1 MRLRPTA
8 QAADRLARHGAASI
22 TCPRLGSRVAGM
34 SQQLDYRTALDA
46 AYRLAASHL
55 DGIGDQRVAHPRV
68 PDAPSPPDGIGF
80 DAALALVAE
89 RIYPW
94 ISASPGPRYLGY
106 VTGGVTPEAIAADW
120 LVSAWDQNVSNA
132 AGSIAA
138 DVESRTVAAF
148 REAFGLAPSMHGQFV
163 SGATAANLVCIAT
176 AREWAS
182 RQSNTPLT
190 VFAGSA
196 HSSILKAM
204 SITGIGRSRLQAVAT
219 LPGRTA
225 VDPQALEQALAAHS
239 NGPAVVVASTG
250 EVNTG
255 DFDDLVRVAEL
266 CKRYQAWLHVDG
278 AFGLFAAFDADLRT
292 RVAGVEHA
300 DSVTVDLHKWLNV
313 PYDSAIA
320 YTSRP
325 DLQREVFSASAA
337 YLGDDPDPLH
347 FTPENS
353 RRFRA
358 FPAWMVL
365 ATRGSRGIGE
375 WVGANCRLARQFG
388 QAITA
393 TGRFEVLGGIPLN
406 IVSFTLARGSAPERD
421 EFLRRLNAS
430 GETFMTPGQ
439 LFGRPTVRAAFSNW
453 ATSPKDLDR
462 IIAAVVGS
470 VDGSP
475 SHPLGA
481 PQPM

>member
-1 MRLRPTA
+1 MKE
-8 QAADRLARHGAASI
+8 SI
-22 TCPRLGSRVAGM
+22 
-34 SQQLDYRTALDA
+34 DYKTALA
-46 AYRLAASHL
+46 VAHRLAADHL
-55 DGIGDQRVAHPRV
+55 DGIRAQRVAHSQVPQAPR
-68 PDAPSPPDGIGF
+68 PPDGIGF
-80 DAALALVAE
+80 DAAMALVAE
-89 RIYPW
+89 RIVPW
-94 ISASPGPRYLGY
+94 LSASPGPRYLGY
-106 VTGGVTPEAIAADW
+106 VTGGATPEAVAADW

-138 DVESRTVAAF
+138 DVERQTVDAF
-148 REAFGLAPSMHGQFV
+148 RDVFGLANSMHGQFV

-176 AREWAS
+176 AREWAA
-182 RQSNTPLT
+182 RQSPLPPT

-204 SITGIGRSRLQAVAT
+204 SITGIGRSRLHAVAT

-225 VDPQALEQALAAHS
+225 VDPVALEQALSAHTT
-239 NGPAVVVASTG
+239 GPAVVVASAG

-266 CKRYQAWLHVDG
+266 CKRFGAWLHVDG
-278 AFGLFAAFDADLRT
+278 AFGLFAAFDADLHGRI
-292 RVAGVEHA
+292 AGIGHA

-325 DLQREVFSASAA
+325 DLQREVFSASSA

-365 ATRGSRGIGE
+365 ATRGRRGIGE
-375 WVGANCRLARQFG
+375 WVRTNCRLAREFAQLIG
-388 QAITA
+388 A
-393 TGRFEVLGGIPLN
+393 TGRFEVLGGVPLN
-406 IVSFTLARGSAPERD
+406 IVSFALADGGTAERD
-421 EFLRRLNAS
+421 SFVQRLNAS

-453 ATSPKDLDR
+453 ATDNRDLDR
-462 IIAAVVGS
+462 IVAAVAGS
-470 VDGSP
+470 VAGP
-475 SHPLGA
+475 GQA
-481 PQPM
+481 P

>member
-1 MRLRPTA
+1 M
-8 QAADRLARHGAASI
+8 S
-22 TCPRLGSRVAGM
+22 AGVVDSM
-34 SQQLDYRTALDA
+34 GGKSVQQSFRAALDA
-46 AYRLAASHL
+46 AHQLAISHL
-55 DGIGDQRVAHPRV
+55 DGIGDQRVAHLLA
-68 PDAPSPPDGIGF
+68 PDAPDPPDGIGF
-80 DAALALVAE
+80 DAALELAAE
-89 RIYPW
+89 RIVPW

-106 VTGGVTPEAIAADW
+106 VTGGVTPEALAADW
-120 LVSAWDQNVSNA
+120 LVSTWDQNVSNA

-138 DVESRTVAAF
+138 DVECRTVAAF
-148 REAFGLAPSMHGQFV
+148 RIAFGLASSMHGQFV

-176 AREWAS
+176 AREWAT
-182 RQSNTPLT
+182 RQSSSPPT

-204 SITGIGRSRLQAVAT
+204 SITGVGRSRLRPVAT
-219 LPGRTA
+219 LAGRTA
-225 VDPQALEQALAAHS
+225 VDPLALEQALAAHS
-239 NGPAVVVASTG
+239 GGAAVVVASAG

-255 DFDDLVRVAEL
+255 DFDDLLRVGEL
-266 CKRYQAWLHVDG
+266 CKRHQAWLHVDG
-278 AFGLFAAFDADLRT
+278 AFGLFAAFDSRLRL
-292 RVAGVEHA
+292 RLAGIEHA

-365 ATRGSRGIGE
+365 ATRGTRGIGE

-388 QAITA
+388 QAISA
-393 TGRFEVLGGIPLN
+393 TGHFQVLGGIPLN
-406 IVSFTLARGSAPERD
+406 IVSFTPTRGGETERD
-421 EFLRRLNAS
+421 RFLKRLNAG

-453 ATSPKDLDR
+453 ATSPQDLDR
-462 IIAAVVGS
+462 IVAAVAAS
-470 VDGSP
+470 ID
-475 SHPLGA
+475 
-481 PQPM
+481 